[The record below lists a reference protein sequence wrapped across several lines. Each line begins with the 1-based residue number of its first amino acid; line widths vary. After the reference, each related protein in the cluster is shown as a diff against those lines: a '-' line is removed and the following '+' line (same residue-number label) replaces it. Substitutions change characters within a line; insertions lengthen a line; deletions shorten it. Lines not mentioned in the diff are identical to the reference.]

1 MTIEIN
7 APGTPAFYAETVV
20 LSANFRRLVKDPAC
34 KIKNV
39 IRNYTALSIFCA
51 ASLVLMV
58 VLDIFTGFSTTSVTC
73 AVFMAFLLALVLTVR
88 IVYARAQKRMLREF
102 RPSTLT
108 MDENGIVWA
117 KDGASALQTQWAGIV
132 CVRETREGIC
142 FAAKEPMSYML
153 HVQKE
158 YRDQIEA
165 YLREARPNVLL
176 ITE

>member
-1 MTIEIN
+1 MTIEITT
-7 APGTPAFYAETVV
+7 PGTPAYYAETVV
-20 LSANFRRLVKDPAC
+20 LSANYRRLVKNPAC

-39 IRNYTALSIFCA
+39 IRHYTALCIFCA
-51 ASLVLMV
+51 ACLVLMIV
-58 VLDIFTGFSTTSVTC
+58 TGIFTGFSTTSVTC
-73 AVFMAFLLALVLTVR
+73 AVFMAFLLALELMFR
-88 IVYARAQKRMLREF
+88 ITYARAQKRMMREF

-108 MDENGIVWA
+108 MDENGIMWT
-117 KDGASALQTQWAGIV
+117 KDGASTLQTQWAGIV

-142 FAAKEPMSYML
+142 FVAKEPMGYWL